1 MRRVGWEG
9 VLEVKGA
16 RGKGSK
22 GERGNGSKGL
32 LRAKRRFGDQ
42 GELEKDDYFVLATFS
57 LHFNPVRMQFSTI
70 DLLIFGGSIV
80 LLMVYGQWLAKK
92 GSQDTAQD
100 YFLAAKSLPW
110 WAVGGSLIASNISA
124 EQFIGMSGSG
134 FVVGLAIASYE
145 LMAALTLIIVA
156 KYFLPVFLR
165 NGIYTMPQ
173 FLAERFD
180 TRVRTVMAMFWVLL
194 FVFVNITSVLYLGGL
209 ALERTMGIPMWICVL
224 GLAVYSATFSITGG
238 LRVVVWTEVIQ
249 VVLLI
254 LGGLVVTILV
264 LNAVGGGFWSGLQVL
279 VEKAPEKFD
288 MILDRSNPQYSNL
301 PGMTVLLGGMWI
313 ANLYYWGNN
322 QYIIQR
328 ALGSKNLKEAQH
340 GAIFASY
347 LKVFLP
353 LIVVIPGI
361 AAFVLGAEL
370 TKPDEAYP
378 WVMNNYVATGLKGL
392 VFAGLIAAIGSSV
405 SSMVNSASTIF
416 TLDLYKPLVLKD
428 KADMSDVIAAS
439 KRTAED
445 EHRLVRVG
453 KWAATISLL
462 VGVII
467 APLLGNLEQAFQYI
481 QEYTGFIS
489 PGVVAIFLFG
499 MFWKR
504 TSANAALVS
513 VIMSIPLSVVF
524 KFVTP
529 ALPFLD
535 RMGLTFL
542 ILCAIIIIISLI
554 ENKGDDPNAIE
565 LDKGIFKTST
575 AFNLGAL
582 GVMVLLAL
590 VYGLFW

>member
-16 RGKGSK
+16 RERGSK
-22 GERGNGSKGL
+22 GARGKGSKGL

-57 LHFNPVRMQFSTI
+57 LHFNPVRMQFSTL

-264 LNAVGGGFWSGLQVL
+264 LNAVGGGFWSGLQAL

-301 PGMTVLLGGMWI
+301 PGMTVLLGGMWV

-428 KADMSDVIAAS
+428 KA
-439 KRTAED
+439 
-445 EHRLVRVG
+445 
-453 KWAATISLL
+453 
-462 VGVII
+462 
-467 APLLGNLEQAFQYI
+467 
-481 QEYTGFIS
+481 
-489 PGVVAIFLFG
+489 
-499 MFWKR
+499 
-504 TSANAALVS
+504 
-513 VIMSIPLSVVF
+513 
-524 KFVTP
+524 
-529 ALPFLD
+529 
-535 RMGLTFL
+535 
-542 ILCAIIIIISLI
+542 
-554 ENKGDDPNAIE
+554 
-565 LDKGIFKTST
+565 
-575 AFNLGAL
+575 
-582 GVMVLLAL
+582 
-590 VYGLFW
+590 